1 MQNDSRRERATADI
15 DMEMN
20 GSRTVP
26 ADIDT
31 TWRALNDPEVLKAC
45 IPGCESVERVS
56 DNEYRLTMTARVGP
70 VSARFTGRI
79 VLADIVAPTSYTL
92 SFEGQGGAAG
102 FAKGE
107 ARVML
112 TANEP
117 ETRID
122 YQVKSQV
129 GGKLA
134 QIGSRLVDGAAA
146 KVADDFFA
154 RFVDR
159 FGKPPAAAVDADATE
174 PGVAVPETASS
185 QMRAA
190 LRTMSVRLALAA
202 VIIAVMA
209 IYWFTRPA

>member
-1 MQNDSRRERATADI
+1 MQNASRRERTTADI

-45 IPGCESVERVS
+45 IAGCESVERVS

-107 ARVML
+107 ARVAL
-112 TANEP
+112 TDNNP
-117 ETRID
+117 GTRID
-122 YQVKSQV
+122 YQAKAQV

-154 RFVDR
+154 RFADR
-159 FGKPPAAAVDADATE
+159 LGGTSPATVAAGATNISAN
-174 PGVAVPETASS
+174 PVTAES
-185 QMRAA
+185 QLRAA
-190 LRTMSVRLALAA
+190 LRTMTVRLALAA
-202 VIIAVMA
+202 AIIAVMVV
-209 IYWFTRPA
+209 YWFTRPA

>member
-1 MQNDSRRERATADI
+1 
-15 DMEMN
+15 MEMS

-26 ADIDT
+26 ADIET

-45 IPGCESVERVS
+45 IAGCESVERVS

-102 FAKGE
+102 FANGE
-107 ARVML
+107 ARVTL
-112 TANEP
+112 SPNNP
-117 ETRID
+117 GTRID
-122 YQVKSQV
+122 YQAKAQV

-154 RFVDR
+154 RFADR
-159 FGKPPAAAVDADATE
+159 LGGPAPAALGAGATNISANPMAAE
-174 PGVAVPETASS
+174 SHI
-185 QMRAA
+185 RAA
-190 LRTMSVRLALAA
+190 LRSMSVRLALAA
-202 VIIAVMA
+202 AIIAVMA
-209 IYWFTRPA
+209 IYWLTRPA

>member
-1 MQNDSRRERATADI
+1 MQNASRRERTTADD

-20 GSRTVP
+20 SSRTVP

-31 TWRALNDPEVLKAC
+31 TWRALNDPEVLKVC
-45 IPGCESVERVS
+45 IPGCELVERVS

-107 ARVML
+107 DRVAL
-112 TANEP
+112 ADNNP
-117 ETRID
+117 GTRID
-122 YQVKSQV
+122 YQAKAQV

-154 RFVDR
+154 RFADR
-159 FGKPPAAAVDADATE
+159 LGGTSPATVAAGATNISANPVTGE
-174 PGVAVPETASS
+174 VHL
-185 QMRAA
+185 RAA
-190 LRTMSVRLALAA
+190 LRRMTVRLQ
-202 VIIAVMA
+202 
-209 IYWFTRPA
+209 R

>member
-1 MQNDSRRERATADI
+1 M
-15 DMEMN
+15 DMS

-26 ADIDT
+26 ADIET
-31 TWRALNDPEVLKAC
+31 TWRALNDPQVLKAC
-45 IPGCESVERVS
+45 IAGCESVERVS

-107 ARVML
+107 ARVTL
-112 TANEP
+112 ADNNP
-117 ETRID
+117 GTRID
-122 YQVKSQV
+122 YQAKAQV

-154 RFVDR
+154 RFADR
-159 FGKPPAAAVDADATE
+159 LGGPLPATVDADATNISANPVTRE
-174 PGVAVPETASS
+174 S
-185 QMRAA
+185 QIRAA

-202 VIIAVMA
+202 AIIAVMA
-209 IYWFTRPA
+209 IYWFTRQA

>member
-1 MQNDSRRERATADI
+1 
-15 DMEMN
+15 MEMN
-20 GSRTVP
+20 GSRIVP

-45 IPGCESVERVS
+45 IAGCESVERVS

-79 VLADIVAPTSYTL
+79 VIADIVAPTSYTL

-107 ARVML
+107 ARVL
-112 TANEP
+112 LVDNSP
-117 ETRID
+117 GTRID
-122 YQVKSQV
+122 YQAKAQV

-154 RFVDR
+154 RFADR
-159 FGKPPAAAVDADATE
+159 LGGPSPVTVDAGATNISAN
-174 PGVAVPETASS
+174 PVAAQS
-185 QMRAA
+185 QIRAA
-190 LRTMSVRLALAA
+190 LRSMSVRLALAA

-209 IYWFTRPA
+209 IYWLTRPG

>member
-1 MQNDSRRERATADI
+1 
-15 DMEMN
+15 MEMN

-26 ADIDT
+26 ADVDT
-31 TWRALNDPEVLKAC
+31 TWRALNDPEALKAC

-107 ARVML
+107 SRVTL
-112 TANEP
+112 SANDP
-117 ETRID
+117 GTRID

-154 RFVDR
+154 RFADR
-159 FGKPPAAAVDADATE
+159 LGGPSPATVDAGATNISANPVTTE
-174 PGVAVPETASS
+174 S
-185 QMRAA
+185 QIRAA

-202 VIIAVMA
+202 AIIAVMA
-209 IYWFTRPA
+209 IYWLTRPA

>member
-1 MQNDSRRERATADI
+1 MQNASRRERTKADD

-70 VSARFTGRI
+70 VSARFTGRL

-107 ARVML
+107 ARVTL
-112 TANEP
+112 SANEP
-117 ETRID
+117 GTRID
-122 YQVKSQV
+122 YQVKAQI

-154 RFVDR
+154 RFADR
-159 FGKPPAAAVDADATE
+159 LGGPSPATADAGATNISAN
-174 PGVAVPETASS
+174 PVTTGS
-185 QMRAA
+185 QIRAA

-202 VIIAVMA
+202 AIIAVMA

>member
-1 MQNDSRRERATADI
+1 MQSASRREKEIADD

-26 ADIDT
+26 ADVDT
-31 TWRALNDPEVLKAC
+31 TWRALNDPDALKAC

-107 ARVML
+107 ARVTL
-112 TANEP
+112 SANEP
-117 ETRID
+117 GTRID

-154 RFVDR
+154 RFADR
-159 FGKPPAAAVDADATE
+159 LGGPSPATVDAGATNISAN
-174 PGVAVPETASS
+174 PVAAES
-185 QMRAA
+185 QIRAA

-202 VIIAVMA
+202 AIIAVMA

>member
-1 MQNDSRRERATADI
+1 MQNASRLERTTADI

-26 ADIDT
+26 ADIET

-45 IPGCESVERVS
+45 IAGCESVERVS
-56 DNEYRLTMTARVGP
+56 DNEYRLAMTARVGP

-107 ARVML
+107 ARVAL
-112 TANEP
+112 ADNNP
-117 ETRID
+117 GTRID
-122 YQVKSQV
+122 YQAKAQV

-154 RFVDR
+154 RFADR
-159 FGKPPAAAVDADATE
+159 LGAPSPATVDAGATNISAN
-174 PGVAVPETASS
+174 PVAAES
-185 QMRAA
+185 QIRAA

-202 VIIAVMA
+202 AIIAVMA

>member
-1 MQNDSRRERATADI
+1 
-15 DMEMN
+15 MEMN

-45 IPGCESVERVS
+45 IAGCESVERVS
-56 DNEYRLTMTARVGP
+56 DHEYRMTMTARVGP

-79 VLADIVAPTSYTL
+79 TMTDIVAPTSYTL

-107 ARVML
+107 ARVAL
-112 TANEP
+112 ADNNP
-117 ETRID
+117 GTRID
-122 YQVKSQV
+122 YQVKAQV

-134 QIGSRLVDGAAA
+134 QIGSRLIDGAAA

-154 RFVDR
+154 RFADR
-159 FGKPPAAAVDADATE
+159 LGGPPPAAAGD
-174 PGVAVPETASS
+174 AVPAPTDSRV
-185 QMRAA
+185 RAA
-190 LRTMSVRLALAA
+190 LRTMSVRLTLAA
-202 VIIAVMA
+202 IIIAVMA
-209 IYWFTRPA
+209 IYWLTRPA

>member
-1 MQNDSRRERATADI
+1 
-15 DMEMN
+15 MEMN

-45 IPGCESVERVS
+45 IAGCESVERVS
-56 DNEYRLTMTARVGP
+56 DHEYRMTMTARVGP

-79 VLADIVAPTSYTL
+79 TMTDVVAPTSYTL

-107 ARVML
+107 ARVAL
-112 TANEP
+112 ADNSP
-117 ETRID
+117 GTRID
-122 YQVKSQV
+122 YQVKAQV

-134 QIGSRLVDGAAA
+134 QIGSRLIDGAAA

-154 RFVDR
+154 RFADR
-159 FGKPPAAAVDADATE
+159 LGGPPPAPAGDR
-174 PGVAVPETASS
+174 VPAPSDS
-185 QMRAA
+185 RVRAA
-190 LRTMSVRLALAA
+190 LRTMSVRLALAV
-202 VIIAVMA
+202 VIIAAMA
-209 IYWFTRPA
+209 IYWLTRPA

>member
-1 MQNDSRRERATADI
+1 
-15 DMEMN
+15 MEMN
-20 GSRTVP
+20 SSRTVP

-56 DNEYRLTMTARVGP
+56 DNEYRLTMTVRVGP

-107 ARVML
+107 ARVTL
-112 TANEP
+112 TADEP
-117 ETRID
+117 GTRID

-154 RFVDR
+154 RFADR
-159 FGKPPAAAVDADATE
+159 LGGPSPVTVDAGATNISAN
-174 PGVAVPETASS
+174 PVTAES
-185 QMRAA
+185 QIRAA

-202 VIIAVMA
+202 AIIAVME

>member
-1 MQNDSRRERATADI
+1 MQNASPRERTTADD

-26 ADIDT
+26 ADIHT
-31 TWRALNDPEVLKAC
+31 PWRALNDPEVLKAC

-56 DNEYRLTMTARVGP
+56 DNEYRMTMTARVGP

-79 VLADIVAPTSYTL
+79 VMADIVAPTSYTL

-107 ARVML
+107 ARVAL
-112 TANEP
+112 ADNNP
-117 ETRID
+117 GPRID
-122 YQVKSQV
+122 YQAKAQV

-154 RFVDR
+154 RFADR
-159 FGKPPAAAVDADATE
+159 FGKPAPPVVDADAH
-174 PGVAVPETASS
+174 ASA
-185 QMRAA
+185 R
-190 LRTMSVRLALAA
+190 
-202 VIIAVMA
+202 
-209 IYWFTRPA
+209 

>member
-1 MQNDSRRERATADI
+1 MQNASRRERKTADD

-45 IPGCESVERVS
+45 IPGCESVERLS

-107 ARVML
+107 ARVTL
-112 TANEP
+112 SANEP
-117 ETRID
+117 GTRID

-159 FGKPPAAAVDADATE
+159 LGGAPAGAESTQL
-174 PGVAVPETASS
+174 PGVAVPGSAYS
-185 QMRAA
+185 QVRAA
-190 LRTMSVRLALAA
+190 LRMMSVRLALAA
-202 VIIAVMA
+202 AIIAAMA
-209 IYWFTRPA
+209 IYWLTR

>member
-1 MQNDSRRERATADI
+1 
-15 DMEMN
+15 MEMN

-107 ARVML
+107 ARVTL
-112 TANEP
+112 SANEP
-117 ETRID
+117 GTRIG
-122 YQVKSQV
+122 YQVKAQI

-154 RFVDR
+154 RFADRLGGPSPATVD
-159 FGKPPAAAVDADATE
+159 GGTTNISANPVAAE
-174 PGVAVPETASS
+174 S
-185 QMRAA
+185 QIRAA

-202 VIIAVMA
+202 AIIAVMA

>member
-1 MQNDSRRERATADI
+1 MQSASRREKKIADD

-26 ADIDT
+26 ADVDT
-31 TWRALNDPEVLKAC
+31 TWRALNDPEALKAC

-107 ARVML
+107 ARVTL
-112 TANEP
+112 SANEP
-117 ETRID
+117 GTRID

-159 FGKPPAAAVDADATE
+159 LGGSPAGAESTQL
-174 PGVAVPETASS
+174 PGVAVPGSAYS
-185 QMRAA
+185 QVRAA
-190 LRTMSVRLALAA
+190 LRVMWVRLALAA
-202 VIIAVMA
+202 AIIAVMA
-209 IYWFTRPA
+209 IYWLTRPA